1 MAYLE
6 IIRQLNLHIMKLDE
20 KKRTIE
26 ESIEKGTRNK
36 KKIEEIITLLAKMDL
51 LTENKKN

>member
-20 KKRTIE
+20 KQRTIE

-36 KKIEEIITLLAKMDL
+36 KKIEEIITLLANMDL
-51 LTENKKN
+51 LT